1 MKGVISAFRG
11 SHKTR
16 TMNHLIII
24 VQGIEGKAKALPL
37 IGKTVEW
44 HNPEGK
50 DKVVISG
57 KVAAAH
63 GSKGAVRVIFER
75 GLPGQSLGTEVV
87 VVV

>member
-16 TMNHLIII
+16 VMNHLIVI
-24 VQGIEGKAKALPL
+24 VHGVDSKAKALPL
-37 IGKTVEW
+37 IGKAVEW

-50 DKVVISG
+50 NKVVISG

-63 GSKGAVRVIFER
+63 GGKGAIRVIFER
-75 GLPGQSLGTEVV
+75 GLPGQSLGTPVEVL
-87 VVV
+87 